1 MVFVLIGTISRS
13 AKKAGQGLVPA
24 RGPWDGLAASL
35 PRQVAASSRLYVK
48 MTNYRLF
55 PGVERLRQQAGTRE
69 LPAASRKKVVPR
81 SARQG
86 SHLGSLDVRT
96 QGFVEPELIGLILIL
111 TCRASTS

>member
-1 MVFVLIGTISRS
+1 MGGV
-13 AKKAGQGLVPA
+13 
-24 RGPWDGLAASL
+24 AASS

-69 LPAASRKKVVPR
+69 LPAASRRKVVPW

-86 SHLGSLDVRT
+86 SYLGSLDVYT
-96 QGFVEPELIGLILIL
+96 QEFVERELKGLILTL